1 MWKGTLVLV
10 SMLAMGATSGC
21 AARTTYGAAY
31 VRVPPPPARV
41 EVYGVA
47 PGPGF
52 VWVNGYWAWRGGG
65 YAWAPG
71 YWARPPR
78 PRARWVSGYW
88 SYRHGGY
95 RYRPGCW
102 R

>member
-1 MWKGTLVLV
+1 MRKRTWL
-10 SMLAMGATSGC
+10 LALILTIGATTGC
-21 AARTTYGAAY
+21 AVRATYASYA
-31 VRVPPPPARV
+31 RVPPPPPGV
-41 EVYGVA
+41 EVYGLA
-47 PGPGF
+47 PGPGH

-78 PRARWVSGYW
+78 PHARWAPGQWV
-88 SYRHGGY
+88 YRHGGY
-95 RYRPGCW
+95 YYQPGGW